1 MSGSIGS
8 AQQLIEKAVVAG
20 EEKPVANFALPL
32 GLEIRRE
39 SKCNERGRPAFG
51 KAQDRVHKCQSL
63 AFRIASEISCVDAD
77 FHSERLTV

>member
-1 MSGSIGS
+1 LVGPN
-8 AQQLIEKAVVAG
+8 IERKPVAG

-39 SKCNERGRPAFG
+39 RNAMTRAPAFG
-51 KAQDRVHKCQSL
+51 KPKTESTMPSL